1 MQALVIDDSRAMRSI
16 LGKILN
22 GMGFAVTEA
31 GHGREGLDCLR
42 QGMRPSVILL
52 DWNMPEMNGY
62 EFLKAVRAERAYRD
76 LTIMMVTT
84 ESEMSQVVRALAAGA
99 NEYVMKPFTAEV
111 IRDKLALLGVTNHA

>member
-1 MQALVIDDSRAMRSI
+1 MRALVIDDSRAMRSI
-16 LGKILN
+16 LGKILM
-22 GMGFAVTEA
+22 GLGFAVDEA
-31 GHGREGLDCLR
+31 GHGRDGLDCLR
-42 QGMRPSVILL
+42 QGLRPDVILL

-62 EFLKAVRAERAYRD
+62 EFLKAVRADRAYRD

-111 IRDKLALLGVTNHA
+111 IRDKLTLLGVTSHG